1 MLSLKMNRRLTLPS
15 KPIFRRACALAV
27 TAAIGLMAGC
37 GGDSSTTSK
46 HVTATTSVQL
56 SVSPN
61 PATEGADVTLTAYA
75 FLVASCAPK
84 CPGMIPIGSGTIT
97 FYDGSTS
104 LGNAQIADG
113 GVATLTVNTLA
124 AYMPHQLTAVYA
136 GDANH
141 PAGTSQAVSLT
152 INGKNLTSWIEV
164 NLGVSP
170 NPATPGAD
178 VTLSVYDVY
187 LVYSCIP
194 NCPGM
199 VPVGSGTITFYDG
212 STPLGTAQFTGGEA
226 ATMTVNSLA
235 ANMTH
240 QITAVY
246 ADNSGTP
253 KGTSTAVPLTVSEE
267 PLNGSATQLSVSPN
281 PATVG
286 DDVTLTANVYHII
299 NPCTPKI
306 PCLVPIGSGSV
317 TFYDGSTSLGTAE
330 IADGVA
336 TMKVNSLEA
345 SITHQLTAVYAG
357 DADTAGSMSDVVA
370 ETIN

>member
-1 MLSLKMNRRLTLPS
+1 
-15 KPIFRRACALAV
+15 
-27 TAAIGLMAGC
+27 
-37 GGDSSTTSK
+37 
-46 HVTATTSVQL
+46 
-56 SVSPN
+56 
-61 PATEGADVTLTAYA
+61 
-75 FLVASCAPK
+75 
-84 CPGMIPIGSGTIT
+84 MIPIGSGTIT

-104 LGNAQIADG
+104 LGNAQIDN
-113 GVATLTVNTLA
+113 GVATMTVNTLA
-124 AYMPHQLTAVYA
+124 ANMTHQLTAVYA
-136 GDANH
+136 GDTNH
-141 PAGTSQAVSLT
+141 PAGTSQVVSLT

-194 NCPGM
+194 QCPGM
-199 VPVGSGTITFYDG
+199 VPIGSGTITFYDG
-212 STPLGTAQFTGGEA
+212 STPLGTEQFTGGEA

-246 ADNSGTP
+246 ADNYGTP
-253 KGTSTAVPLTVSEE
+253 GGTSTAVQLTVSAE
-267 PLNGSATQLSVSPN
+267 PLNASITQLSVSPN

-357 DADTAGSMSDVVA
+357 DADTAGSMSDVVS